1 MKNSSY
7 LFLNNF
13 TTLNRFTKKTIAILI
28 DIVTCIF
35 AFWFAFYLRLEEF
48 ILFKNLNLIPFLFS
62 IITAITIFWI
72 FGVYRTLF
80 RYAGLSIFFTI
91 SLIKN
96 LELIIPMYSNIG

>member
-62 IITAITIFWI
+62 IITAIPIFWLI
-72 FGVYRTLF
+72 GVIQNHYFDMQGFINHIYSILYQLLF
-80 RYAGLSIFFTI
+80 
-91 SLIKN
+91 
-96 LELIIPMYSNIG
+96 MD